1 MSMSIEYDVVFLPDT
16 GCMYPQ
22 AQETCARRDLL
33 AACGKYST
41 KNIGSVSPAT
51 GLRLNL
57 YEFDDK
63 NIDEAIN
70 SFTRFYRDL
79 AKACAECK
87 CNERIKI
94 QH

>member
-1 MSMSIEYDVVFLPDT
+1 MSMSIENDVVFLPGT

-33 AACGKYST
+33 AACSKYFIE
-41 KNIGSVSPAT
+41 NIGSVSPAT
-51 GLRLNL
+51 GLCLNL
-57 YEFDDK
+57 YKFDDK
-63 NIDEAIN
+63 NIDDAVN
-70 SFTRFYRDL
+70 AFAKLYKDL